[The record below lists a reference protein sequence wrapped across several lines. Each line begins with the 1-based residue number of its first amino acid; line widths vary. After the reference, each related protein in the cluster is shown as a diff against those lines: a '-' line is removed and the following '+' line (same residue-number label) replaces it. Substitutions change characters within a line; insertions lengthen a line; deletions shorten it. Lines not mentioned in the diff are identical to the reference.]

1 MLHAKMH
8 RNMLTYSMLHYLQQ
22 LCNSSFCNTLNNN
35 TNTFAT
41 KKMVIGKFFCIF
53 APKRRIM
60 KRVFFLLI
68 IAMIFIGCQQN
79 NLRQEL
85 VEIDSI
91 AFQKGDKQALE
102 MLDNI
107 APEMINDEECLAYYW
122 LLKIRTEIRL
132 QNEIKSVEPLD
143 IPIKYYKKHKNK
155 GKLARVYAYKAYIH
169 DDLGDLKNAIIAMK
183 EAEKLVKDNNDE
195 IDLVNHIYQTLF
207 VINSK
212 AHERKLALKYSKL
225 TLQTAYKL
233 NRKQNI
239 AYALMGMYSAYKDL
253 GIIDSAKYYLEKCV
267 PIVKHV
273 PKNQRSSFYANIG
286 NAFIESDIQQ
296 AEEYLNKSIED
307 DPNAFAYR
315 SLARIYYKRGE
326 RDKARKMWSKA
337 LQTDNLYLKSE
348 VLQAMYESQR
358 DEGDYKSASE
368 TAMQIASLKDSIAK
382 QEKEADI
389 RGLQEKFEKEQQ
401 TAIEKHQ
408 YQMYISL
415 ACALLLLAI
424 AYALYLYY
432 HNHKGREK
440 LKETR
445 QNLEKYRN
453 QLKQAEAE
461 GKSDN
466 KEVERLT
473 QKINELQTK
482 QNALLQNGR
491 ERYEEIMAGG
501 TTLKWGRNDFT
512 DCIEY
517 YRTID
522 ATFVAHMETDY
533 DHLSSK
539 YIFFALMEHLG
550 KSDEELQ
557 HIMVIGQNTIRA
569 NRSRINQKKNET

>member
-1 MLHAKMH
+1 MKKAC
-8 RNMLTYSMLHYLQQ
+8 YL
-22 LCNSSFCNTLNNN
+22 LFLI
-35 TNTFAT
+35 A
-41 KKMVIGKFFCIF
+41 I
-53 APKRRIM
+53 
-60 KRVFFLLI
+60 VFL
-68 IAMIFIGCQQN
+68 GCQQN
-79 NLRQEL
+79 SLMQQL

-91 AFQKGDKQALE
+91 AFQKGDEQALE
-102 MLDNI
+102 MLEKI
-107 APEMINDEECLAYYW
+107 EPEVINDEECLAYYW
-122 LLKIRTEIRL
+122 LLRFRTEIRL
-132 QNEIKSVEPLD
+132 LKEIKSIEALE
-143 IPIKYYKKHKNK
+143 IPINYYKKHNNK
-155 GKLARVYAYKAYIH
+155 GKLARVYGYKGYI
-169 DDLGDLKNAIIAMK
+169 LNNQNKLREAIISLK
-183 EAEKLVKDNNDE
+183 EAEALIKENDAEMPLANN
-195 IDLVNHIYQTLF
+195 VYYTLSQL
-207 VINSK
+207 NYK
-212 AHERKLALKYSKL
+212 AKEKRLSVEYAKSALK
-225 TLQTAYKL
+225 TAYRLK
-233 NRKQNI
+233 NEQSI
-239 AYALMGMYSAYKDL
+239 ASDLMILYADYKEL
-253 GIIDSAKYYLEKCV
+253 GNKDSALYYLNKCI
-267 PIVKHV
+267 PLLDKIQM
-273 PKNQRSSFYANIG
+273 NIRDAFYANIG
-286 NAFIESDIQQ
+286 NAFIDTDINK
-296 AEEYLNKSIED
+296 AEDYLNESVDIK
-307 DPNAFAYR
+307 PNAFAYR

-326 RDKARKMWSKA
+326 HEKAKEMWAKA

-348 VLQAMYESQR
+348 VMQAMYESQR

-368 TAMQIASLKDSIAK
+368 TAMQLALLKDSIAK

-401 TAIEKHQ
+401 AAIEKHQ

-517 YRTID
+517 YRTIN

-569 NRSRINQKKNET
+569 NRSRINQKKRE

>member
-1 MLHAKMH
+1 MKK
-8 RNMLTYSMLHYLQQ
+8 NCYL
-22 LCNSSFCNTLNNN
+22 LIF
-35 TNTFAT
+35 FA
-41 KKMVIGKFFCIF
+41 
-53 APKRRIM
+53 
-60 KRVFFLLI
+60 VFF
-68 IAMIFIGCQQN
+68 AGCQQN
-79 NLRQEL
+79 SLMQQL
-85 VEIDSI
+85 VEIDST

-107 APEMINDEECLAYYW
+107 VPETINDEECLAYYW

-132 QNEIKSVEPLD
+132 QKNIKSAQVLD
-143 IPIKYYKKHKNK
+143 IPIAYYKSHLDK
-155 GKLARVYAYKAYIH
+155 GKLARVYGYKGYI
-169 DDLGDLKNAIIAMK
+169 LENIGDVKNAILSLK
-183 EAEKLVKDNNDE
+183 EAESLVKEDKNE
-195 IDLVNHIYQTLF
+195 TKLAFVIYQTLAGYNKKTKEND
-207 VINSK
+207 IALK
-212 AHERKLALKYSKL
+212 YDKLALK
-225 TLQTAYKL
+225 TAYQL
-233 NRKQNI
+233 NIKDNI
-239 AYALMGMYSAYKDL
+239 AYALMGMHLTYNYL
-253 GIIDSAKYYLEKCV
+253 GNKDSAQYYLEKCIPYVEYV
-267 PIVKHV
+267 PE
-273 PKNQRSSFYANIG
+273 NQRSSFYANIG
-286 NAFIESDIQQ
+286 NAFTETDVQK
-296 AEEYLNKSIED
+296 AEYFLNKVIENK
-307 DPNAFAYR
+307 PNFFAYR

-326 RDKARKMWSKA
+326 RDKAKEMWAKA
-337 LQTDNLYLKSE
+337 LQTDNPYLKSE
-348 VLQAMYESQR
+348 VMQALYESQR

-368 TAMQIASLKDSIAK
+368 TAMQIASLKDCIAK

-389 RGLQEKFEKEQQ
+389 RGLPEKFEKEQQ
-401 TAIEKHQ
+401 AAIEKHQ
-408 YQMYISL
+408 YHIYISL

-440 LKETR
+440 LKETT

-453 QLKQAEAE
+453 QLKQAEAG

-569 NRSRINQKKNET
+569 NRSRINQKKRE